1 MNFATISLLQALH
14 EQSEGQ
20 SFARARAQFRGTD
33 QEFSQL
39 LRQYLGMIPSQKGKF
54 LKQHGLSTADVQ
66 SSQGTTM
73 SLAISAD
80 MGRFLYN
87 LTLMRRP
94 ARILELGSS
103 YGVSTLYLACALR
116 QLGEGEMIASE
127 LDSMK
132 CRKLKE
138 HVKIAGVESQVAV
151 WEGDVFDLFDNIAG
165 HFDLVFMDV
174 WSTLY
179 LKIFQRLEAFLRP
192 GSVVITDNMYTSP
205 DEVVEFKQYLSGSA
219 LFSSTTLDFES
230 GVEFTV
236 RV

>member
-1 MNFATISLLQALH
+1 MRFSTISLLQELH

-33 QEFSQL
+33 EEFSRR
-39 LRQYLGMIPSQKGKF
+39 LRQYLGMLPSRKGKF
-54 LKQHGLSTADVQ
+54 LKQHGFSSADAQ
-66 SSQGTTM
+66 SAQGTTM
-73 SLAISAD
+73 SLAISED

-103 YGVSTLYLACALR
+103 YGVSTLYLASALQ
-116 QLGEGEMIASE
+116 QLGKGEMIASE

-138 HVKIAGVESQVAV
+138 HLNIAGVASLVAV
-151 WEGDVFDLFDNIAG
+151 WEGDAFELFNNLAG

-179 LKIFQRLEAFLRP
+179 LKMFQRLEAFLQP
-192 GSVVITDNMYTSP
+192 GSVVITDHMYTAQ
-205 DEVVEFKQYLSGSA
+205 DEVADFRRYLSASRQ
-219 LFSSTTLDFES
+219 FSSSTLDFAS

-236 RV
+236 MV

>member
-1 MNFATISLLQALH
+1 MHFSTISLLKDLH

-33 QEFSQL
+33 EEFSKL
-39 LRQYLGMIPSQKGKF
+39 LKQYLGMLPSRKGKF
-54 LKQHGLSTADVQ
+54 LKQHGFSTADVQ

-73 SLAISAD
+73 SLAISED
-80 MGRFLYN
+80 MGRFLHN

-103 YGVSTLYLACALR
+103 YGVSTLYLASALQ
-116 QLGEGEMIASE
+116 QLGQGEMIASE

-132 CRKLKE
+132 CGKLKE
-138 HVKIAGVESQVAV
+138 HLKIAGVESLVAV
-151 WEGDVFDLFDNIAG
+151 WEGDVFDLFNNLEG

-205 DEVVEFKQYLSGSA
+205 DEVADFKQYLSASPQ
-219 LFSSTTLDFES
+219 FSSSTLDFES

-236 RV
+236 MV